1 LTKEAFKEMFDLY
14 FEEIRNYLFYRSGDP
29 ELSTDLAQ
37 DTFLK
42 IWEKRKKI
50 YPGNIKALLYKIASD
65 LFVSHYRRSRMVN
78 QSGFGL
84 HLITEDLSPEELI
97 QTEELR
103 LNYEKALGELPEN
116 LRVVFLM
123 SRMDNL
129 KYHEIAERLG
139 IGVKAVEKRMT
150 GALKQ
155 LKKVLN
161 V

>member
-1 LTKEAFKEMFDLY
+1 MFDLY
-14 FEEIRNYLFYRSGDP
+14 FEEIRNYLYYRSRDP

-42 IWEKRKKI
+42 IWEKRSKI

-65 LFVSHYRRSRMVN
+65 LFVTHYRRSRMVN
-78 QSGFGL
+78 KSGFGL

-103 LNYEKALGELPEN
+103 LNYEKALGEMPEN

>member
-1 LTKEAFKEMFDLY
+1 MFDLY